1 MRRFYA
7 SARVVTSGSEFDD
20 DLNQLPLAAA
30 TVVDASV
37 RFVLS
42 SHAEFFATFDNLGDA
57 RVETAHSALGV
68 YNVAP
73 PRMAG
78 AGARLSW

>member
-1 MRRFYA
+1 M
-7 SARVVTSGSEFDD
+7 GSQYDD

-30 TVVDASV
+30 TVADASL

-42 SHAEFFATFDNLGDA
+42 KHAEAFVSAENLGNSQ
-57 RVETAHSALGV
+57 VETAHSALGV

-78 AGARLSW
+78 AGARVTW